1 MSRLGKREAAVS
13 RSLTPETQVQV
24 PAESQRPPWMRP
36 ADSQSV
42 EQVSQQLIMSG
53 EGPGL
58 AVARPARAGM
68 VVERKV
74 KQRIFVQR

>member
-1 MSRLGKREAAVS
+1 
-13 RSLTPETQVQV
+13 
-24 PAESQRPPWMRP
+24 MRP